1 MFWTHEPQ
9 LLISHL
15 CYVHCSIGR
24 PFPSAYTCLCNRNKL
39 KFLKWRVQA
48 RKASRSYLPVLLCT
62 LQTEKESDREFWIE
76 FYKSSIN
83 LPKTRFEQRANAA
96 VKELEIQKFWEDNLI
111 YEKILEANQS
121 KTFFLHDGPPYANG
135 TLHMGHALNK
145 ILKDII
151 CRYHL
156 LRGFYACFIPGWDCH
171 GLPIELKVWQSIPK
185 ENHDKLSVTD
195 LRRRAA
201 EFARNTIE
209 EQKSSFKRFGIWGFW
224 SRPYLTMS
232 PEYEAAQIQVF
243 GDMFFRGFI
252 YRARKPVHWSP
263 SSKTALAEAELEYS
277 EDHVSTAIYISFR
290 VVAVNSLLGDLP
302 ITPSSLELAIWTTT
316 PWTLP
321 ANEAVAVNPHL
332 TYILIE
338 VARLNRFLI
347 VAKDCLERV
356 TEKLRLELQDCRH
369 VMEFSGETLIGIKY
383 YHPIIKDKVCPV
395 VRGGSYI
402 TAESGTGLVH
412 TAPGHGEEDFVV
424 GKRENL
430 PISCPVDENGMF
442 TKEVGE
448 VLFGHSVLGQGNKL
462 VVEHVE
468 KMNLL
473 LAKESYRHKY
483 PYDWRTKEP
492 TIYRTTEQWFASL
505 ENFRKDV
512 LESIDQVTWIPDSKK
527 NLIRSMVIERSDWCI
542 SRQRAWGVPIPVFYD
557 VSNANTPVLDQEILE
572 HVKRIIQEKGSDAWF
587 YLSEEEL
594 LPEKYK
600 GRPLMKG
607 MDTMDVWFDS
617 GCSWAALESKNY
629 FRVPADLYL
638 EGGDQHRGWFQS
650 SLLTCVATKGRA
662 PYLKALTHGFV
673 LDEKGV
679 KMSKSVGNVI
689 DPQVVVNGGSNHK
702 KDPAY
707 GADVLRLWVAS
718 VDYRNEV
725 FIGPNIIRQVADI
738 YRKIRNTLRFIVGNL
753 YDFRKDV
760 DAIPLADLPQL
771 DIYMLNVFSKF
782 KESVEIAYERYEF
795 TSIYQ
800 AIQRLC
806 ITELS
811 NFYLDISKDR
821 LYVSLPYDYRR
832 RSCQTVLH
840 ILLEDLVRIVAP
852 LIPHTAEDLWQC
864 FELRQDS
871 SLSVFQ
877 SGWLLNEK
885 APMGRYSDA
894 FWENVRLLRDD
905 VNKCLERAR
914 EEQLIGS
921 SLEGRVGIYLNG
933 KDENHASFCHHLME
947 LSNSNNQV
955 DQLEYLFLVSQVE
968 FVESKESLER
978 NYSYIR
984 DSVHPQ
990 LDCYSLGVAKALG
1003 QKCIRC
1009 WNFSTSVQQHEKHPE
1024 LCHRCISVVD
1034 KLLSK

>member
-1 MFWTHEPQ
+1 MFWTDES
-9 LLISHL
+9 LLMTSNF
-15 CYVHCSIGR
+15 CYVLFPVGR
-24 PFPSAYTCLCNRNKL
+24 QFPTVSGCRCTNNRWKL
-39 KFLKWRVQA
+39 RKWTVQV
-48 RKASRSYLPVLLCT
+48 RKVFRSHRNVLLCT
-62 LQTEKESDREFWIE
+62 LQTERESDRDFWKQ
-76 FYKSSIN
+76 FYKNSIN

-96 VKELEIQKFWEDNLI
+96 VKELEIQKFWEDHLI
-111 YEKILEANQS
+111 YEKVLEANQH
-121 KTFFLHDGPPYANG
+121 KTFVLHDGPPYANG
-135 TLHMGHALNK
+135 TLHVGHALNK

-185 ENHDKLSVTD
+185 ENHDKVSVIE

-243 GDMFFRGFI
+243 GELFLRGFI

-277 EDHVSTAIYISFR
+277 EDHISTAIYVSFR
-290 VVAVNSLLGDLP
+290 IAHVNSLLGDLP
-302 ITPSSLELAIWTTT
+302 ISSNSLELVIWTTT

-321 ANEAVAVNPHL
+321 ANEAVAVNPHM
-332 TYILIE
+332 TYSLIE

-347 VAKDCLERV
+347 VAKDCLKRV
-356 TEKLRLELQDCRH
+356 REKLKLEWQDCRQ
-369 VMEFSGETLIGIKY
+369 VLEWTGESLVGIKY
-383 YHPIIKDKVCPV
+383 YHPIIKDKICRV
-395 VRGGSYI
+395 VRGGNYI
-402 TAESGTGLVH
+402 TSESGTGLVH

-442 TKEVGE
+442 TKEAGE

-462 VVEHVE
+462 VLELVEN
-468 KMNLL
+468 MNLL
-473 LAKESYRHKY
+473 LAKECYRHKY

-505 ENFRKDV
+505 ENFRKEV
-512 LESIDQVTWIPDSKK
+512 LDSIDQVTWIPESKK
-527 NLIRSMVIERSDWCI
+527 NLIRCMVMERSDWCI

-557 VSNANTPVLDQEILE
+557 VSN
-572 HVKRIIQEKGSDAWF
+572 EKGSDAWF
-587 YLSEEEL
+587 YMSEEEL
-594 LPEKYK
+594 LPAKHK
-600 GRPLMKG
+600 NRHLVKG

-617 GCSWAALESKNY
+617 GCSWAALESKGY
-629 FRVPADLYL
+629 LKIPADLYL
-638 EGGDQHRGWFQS
+638 EG
-650 SLLTCVATKGRA
+650 RA
-662 PYLKALTHGFV
+662 PYLKAITHGFV

-689 DPQVVVNGGSNHK
+689 DPQVVVNGGNNQK

-725 FIGPNIIRQVADI
+725 LIGPQIIRQVADI
-738 YRKIRNTLRFIVGNL
+738 YRKIRNTLRFMVGNL

-760 DAIPLADLPQL
+760 NAIPLAELPQL
-771 DIYMLNVFSKF
+771 DIYMLTVFNKF
-782 KESVEIAYERYEF
+782 KKSVESAYERYDF

-821 LYVSLPYDYRR
+821 LYVSLPDDYRR

-840 ILLEDLVRIVAP
+840 MILEDLVRIVAP

-864 FELRQDS
+864 FEFRRDAC
-871 SLSVFQ
+871 LSVFQ
-877 SGWLLNEK
+877 SGWLSNEK
-885 APMGRYSDA
+885 VPLGHYPDT

-905 VNKCLERAR
+905 VNKCLEKAR

-921 SLEGRVGIYLNG
+921 SLEGRVGIYFNS
-933 KDENHASFCHHLME
+933 KDDEKHISFCHHLRQ
-947 LSNSNNQV
+947 LSNSSNQV

-968 FVESKESLER
+968 FMESKESLYR
-978 NYSYIR
+978 VYSYAR
-984 DSVHPQ
+984 DSVHSQ
-990 LDCYSLGVAKALG
+990 LDCYSIGVSKALG
-1003 QKCIRC
+1003 HKCFRC
-1009 WNFSTSVQQHEKHPE
+1009 WNFSTSVQQNEKHPE

-1034 KLLSK
+1034 RLLSK